1 MRRCTT
7 GENADTIMCRFPLLK
22 NTFKK
27 ALFLVTDIGTKTLV
41 DTEERNIEACKTI
54 LDIVKANI
62 SDQ

>member
-1 MRRCTT
+1 
-7 GENADTIMCRFPLLK
+7 MCRFPLLK

>member
-1 MRRCTT
+1 M
-7 GENADTIMCRFPLLK
+7 LK